1 MGALGTC
8 PLCLPLN
15 LALDISEA
23 YVRDHNI
30 SFSTNPDAAKSK
42 TKGIIFSKKPLKL
55 EPEPVKLN
63 GNPLPWVKQARYLG
77 NTVECVPIGLSADVK
92 SKRARYIER
101 NVEVSHEFPQAHPH
115 LKCKLNNIYNSS
127 FPGSVSY
134 DLFPES
140 ARMLVNS
147 WSVSI
152 RQMWN
157 LPFSAHKYLL
167 EPLGG
172 THAYTMLLVRFVKFL
187 QTAQKSSKLA
197 VQLMLQRVMNN
208 YDTVTGRN
216 FLKIQSLV
224 DSEENLL
231 NMPIS
236 KIKSKLKFCP
246 ISDNDQWKISLI
258 KEITDLKQNSLVF
271 SAPSDTGARESHFP
285 FLDLNELTMIC
296 NYVSTI

>member
-1 MGALGTC
+1 VGALGTC

-101 NVEVSHEFPQAHPH
+101 NVEVSYEFPQAHPH

-134 DLFPES
+134 DLFPDS
-140 ARMLVNS
+140 TRMLVNS

-224 DSEENLL
+224 DSEENL
-231 NMPIS
+231 
-236 KIKSKLKFCP
+236 
-246 ISDNDQWKISLI
+246 
-258 KEITDLKQNSLVF
+258 
-271 SAPSDTGARESHFP
+271 
-285 FLDLNELTMIC
+285 
-296 NYVSTI
+296 